1 MTRFSGTLLLGMTLS
16 LQVLSRSNRLDLTL
30 AINEHFVTFLTYYL
44 SLGSLGTILR
54 STLCSLGDARRIQSA
69 TNRVVSHTW
78 QILDSTASDQNNRV
92 LLQIVT
98 FTADI
103 ARDFHTIGQPH
114 TTDLPKR

>member
-69 TNRVVSHTW
+69 TNRMVSYPW
-78 QILDSTASDQNNRV
+78 QILDSTTPDQNNRV
-92 LLQIVT
+92 LLQIVSLT
-98 FTADI
+98 TNI
-103 ARDFHTIGQPH
+103 ASDFHTV
-114 TTDLPKR
+114 R